1 MEHSTC
7 VRLVSLILKNNSIEY
22 QKETV
27 GSNTKKCIELKNGN
41 VAAEDIFVG
50 VGDWDKDALDP
61 GEVLVAVLRLT
72 LHPEYKYFT
81 KTF

>member
-1 MEHSTC
+1 MKHSTC
-7 VRLVSLILKNNSIEY
+7 VQLVSHIHKNNSIEC
-22 QKETV
+22 QRETV
-27 GSNTKKCIELKNGN
+27 GATTKKCIELKNVN
-41 VAAEDIFVG
+41 VALEDIFVG